1 MTIHSP
7 KGLEFPVVIIAGLEE
22 GLFPIGPQSYEIEEL
37 EEERRL
43 FYVAVT
49 RAKDKVYLSYANA
62 RRRFGGHPMPT
73 VQSRFIHE
81 LPSELVSAENAT
93 LRGFKEN
100 TYAESLKS
108 ITSSLPSSVKF
119 TIGDHVE
126 HKLFGKGKIL
136 AVEGVGGTAKLTIL
150 FSGNVRKKIIAKYAN
165 PIHLQTP

>member
-1 MTIHSP
+1 MGS
-7 KGLEFPVVIIAGLEE
+7 
-22 GLFPIGPQSYEIEEL
+22 QSYEIEEL

-49 RAKDKVYLSYANA
+49 RAQEKVYLSYANA
-62 RRRFGGHPMPT
+62 RRLFGGMPMPT

-81 LPSELVSAENAT
+81 LPEELVSAQSMILGRYEEKTNIDQ
-93 LRGFKEN
+93 
-100 TYAESLKS
+100 LKS
-108 ITSSLPSSVKF
+108 KSSSLISNMKF

-136 AVEGVGGTAKLTIL
+136 AVEGSGATAKLTIV

-165 PIHLQTP
+165 LIYLQVP